1 MKKEKIVEELIKIAE
16 ELVGS
21 GRRLRREDV
30 TEQNFPILKIFDWEF
45 IEEDSGY
52 GRVEIFGDKS
62 DKDVKEIFERELG
75 RTLSYVGAYINED
88 LSTDIY
94 YGYDSRDIMENMAE
108 EDTKLTKQLQ
118 DDFENYDGGGWID
131 WIKNWLKERG
141 CTIFSSGNTYNWGDW
156 NGSVFE
162 YVAFDDENGEP
173 KMVVMWHLGGD
184 VRGNYSYPEVWN
196 VDFEEFISE
205 HLDVPVY
212 EVLGYGSE
220 EDMQRDLEILTTGY
234 DEYGKLV
241 NIEHQRA
248 EEHGQQRLFDEE

>member
-1 MKKEKIVEELIKIAE
+1 MKKEKIAEELIRIAE
-16 ELVGS
+16 ELVGG

-30 TEQNFPILKIFDWEF
+30 TERDFPILEVFDWEF
-45 IEEDSGY
+45 IEEGGEY
-52 GRVEIFGDKS
+52 GRVKIIEGKS
-62 DKDVKEIFERELG
+62 DNELKEVFERKLG
-75 RTLSYVGAYINED
+75 KPISYAEAYISKN
-88 LSTDIY
+88 LYTDISY
-94 YGYDSRDIMENMAE
+94 MYDSRAIMENMAE
-108 EDTKLTKQLQ
+108 EDAELTKQLQ
-118 DDFENYDGGGWID
+118 DDFENYDGGSWAN

-141 CTIFSSGNTYNWGDW
+141 CTIVRGGNTYNWDEW

-162 YVAFDDENGEP
+162 FIVFDDVNGEP

-205 HLDVPVY
+205 HWDVPVY
-212 EVLGYGSE
+212 EVLGYDSE
-220 EDMQRDLEILTTGY
+220 EDMQRDLEILTTGS

-248 EEHGQQRLFDEE
+248 EEHGQQRLFD